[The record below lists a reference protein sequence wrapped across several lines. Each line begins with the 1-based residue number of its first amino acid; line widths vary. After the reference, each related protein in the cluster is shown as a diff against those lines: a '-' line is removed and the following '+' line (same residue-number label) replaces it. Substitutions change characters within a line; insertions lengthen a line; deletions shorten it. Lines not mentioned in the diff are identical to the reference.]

1 MLAAVIEHGT
11 MRLEHR
17 TLPSLGPHE
26 ALIEVRMAGICN
38 TDIELLKGYMNF
50 SGIPGHEFVGRV
62 LEAPSAPQLVGVRVT
77 ADINIGCGTCPVCR
91 TGDARHCPNRR
102 TLGIAGQDG
111 AFAENVILPVANLHP
126 VPDGVRDEEA
136 VFIEPLAAALEP
148 GQQLHL
154 TARQSLLVLGDGKLG
169 LLSACGLRYLV
180 PGLVLAGHHSR
191 KLALAAAQGVTTR
204 QMDDPATL
212 VAEYGRFDVVI
223 EATGRPQGLAQA
235 ISLVRP
241 EGTVVIKTTTFA
253 PTTLDMAKVVVD
265 EIQLVGSRCGDFDL
279 AGAYLRD
286 RLVDVVPLIESV
298 RPFEECVAAM
308 ETASRPG
315 AMKVLL
321 NLPRM

>member
-1 MLAAVIEHGT
+1 
-11 MRLEHR
+11 
-17 TLPSLGPHE
+17 
-26 ALIEVRMAGICN
+26 
-38 TDIELLKGYMNF
+38 
-50 SGIPGHEFVGRV
+50 
-62 LEAPSAPQLVGVRVT
+62 
-77 ADINIGCGTCPVCR
+77 
-91 TGDARHCPNRR
+91 
-102 TLGIAGQDG
+102 
-111 AFAENVILPVANLHP
+111 
-126 VPDGVRDEEA
+126 VRDEEA